1 MKTELTEQEKRS
13 AFLRAVCGF
22 QGSKDRW
29 EKRIQTGLD
38 DEGLKKALK
47 YELGH
52 FGGSGSRDSINIAY
66 QGDGLKIWAGSY
78 DLNPCKDAP
87 ILEGTQTIKMARYVF
102 NLADPSNLQIDLFGG
117 AL

>member
-1 MKTELTEQEKRS
+1 MKVLTEEEKHS
-13 AFLRAVCGF
+13 VFLRAVCGF

-29 EKRIQTGLD
+29 AKRIQTGLT
-38 DEGLKKALK
+38 DEALKAALK

-78 DLNPCKDAP
+78 DLNPCLDAP
-87 ILEGTQTIKMARYVF
+87 LFEGMQTIKMARVVF
-102 NLADPSNLQIDLFGG
+102 NIADPSNLQIDLFGG
-117 AL
+117 L